1 MTRWRSR
8 VRVPSC
14 PRRHAASRRVW
25 LSRDCQ
31 PKCGVFPRPDSGAS
45 TIVPGSMGR
54 TIASCRGGC
63 SYSSC
68 SVLRSSTASSRCFPV
83 RSLSPRRRRQWSAAR
98 FQSQRSSPWLQRGR
112 LIGECVVL
120 LLAKRLAGTPRG
132 DRIVSG
138 SKAARIR
145 RFVGRWGLGAVVVAR
160 FLPGG
165 RTAAA
170 ATFALRPG
178 PVTGFIAAAGAGSL
192 IWAGYLVGV
201 GSGIATII

>member
-1 MTRWRSR
+1 MGADDCIVSWWMLVLVVFGAPLLDSIIPVLPGEVVVAAAATTM
-8 VRVPSC
+8 VGGLLPVPAIIAL
-14 PRRHAASRRVW
+14 AA
-25 LSRDCQ
+25 
-31 PKCGVFPRPDSGAS
+31 A
-45 TIVPGSMGR
+45 GS
-54 TIASCRGGC
+54 
-63 SYSSC
+63 
-68 SVLRSSTASSRCFPV
+68 
-83 RSLSPRRRRQWSAAR
+83 
-98 FQSQRSSPWLQRGR
+98 

-120 LLAKRLAGTPRG
+120 ALAKRLAGTPRG